1 MVSFKLIKIIA
12 FSIISIICLLYIFY
26 TWLQLGLQ
34 WFDDDEVMNKI
45 NRINDFTGL
54 GPIAKLTTKGKRAS
68 VIWVKLSLAVP
79 QGYTMIQHFLDGF
92 TLSIAMMLLIY
103 FRMR

>member
-12 FSIISIICLLYIFY
+12 FSIISIICLVYIFY

-54 GPIAKLTTKGKRAS
+54 GPIAKLKTKGKSAS
-68 VIWVKLSLAVP
+68 VIWVNLS
-79 QGYTMIQHFLDGF
+79 F
-92 TLSIAMMLLIY
+92 
-103 FRMR
+103 